1 MTRVVLALIVPER
14 LPAAPGVR
22 SQMPALPGSA
32 LSPHVTL
39 GRFKRAK
46 PQLALQLGRVVT
58 AGARCC
64 AAPFTAHQI
73 AVHDKQ
79 LGLAGSRDKVLARY
93 PLSR

>member
-1 MTRVVLALIVPER
+1 MTRVVLALELPER
-14 LPAAPGVR
+14 PRAAPGVR
-22 SQMPALPGSA
+22 SQMPGSA

-58 AGARCC
+58 TGARCC

-73 AVHDKQ
+73 AIHDKH